1 MYEIFADLHVHIGRS
16 ENGKPIKIT
25 AARSLNFANIAK
37 ECSDRKGINIA
48 GIIDCAS
55 PYVIEDIEKFLK
67 TGEAYEI
74 KDGGIIYKEK
84 VCIIL
89 GSEIETS
96 EIGINGKCGSAHNI
110 CFFPHL
116 EDIKGFSMEMQ
127 KHIKNI
133 TLSSQRAN
141 ISAYVLIDI
150 VEKYNGILIPAHCF
164 TPHKSFY
171 GNCTDSLRK
180 IFKEKYDRV
189 PAIEL
194 GLSSDTN
201 LADNISELENKTFVT
216 NSDAHSLP
224 KIAREY
230 NKILV
235 NDISFKELLMAL
247 KNEEGRRIIANY
259 GLDPKLGKYHRTYCE
274 VCEKNIPGT
283 APVTKCDT
291 CDSKNITMGVYD
303 RIQAIKDKSVSKS
316 PKTRPEYVYQIPLSF
331 IPGVGNKVMDK
342 LLNNFETEMNIL
354 HKLSIDDLE
363 AVVGEKL
370 AKNIINAREGKM
382 SITEGGG
389 RNIWQ
394 NKCCLMIF

>member
-1 MYEIFADLHVHIGRS
+1 M
-16 ENGKPIKIT
+16 K
-25 AARSLNFANIAK
+25 
-37 ECSDRKGINIA
+37 
-48 GIIDCAS
+48 
-55 PYVIEDIEKFLK
+55 
-67 TGEAYEI
+67 
-74 KDGGIIYKEK
+74 IIY
-84 VCIIL
+84 IIL
-89 GSEIETS
+89 TI
-96 EIGINGKCGSAHNI
+96 
-110 CFFPHL
+110 
-116 EDIKGFSMEMQ
+116 
-127 KHIKNI
+127 
-133 TLSSQRAN
+133 
-141 ISAYVLIDI
+141 
-150 VEKYNGILIPAHCF
+150 
-164 TPHKSFY
+164 
-171 GNCTDSLRK
+171 
-180 IFKEKYDRV
+180 KEKYDKV

-201 LADNISELENKTFVT
+201 LADNISELESKTFVT

-247 KNEEGRRIIANY
+247 KNEEGRKIVANY

-291 CDSKNITMGVYD
+291 CDSRNITMGVYD
-303 RIQAIKDKSVSKS
+303 RIQVIKDKTVSKS

-354 HKLSIDDLE
+354 HKLSFDDLE

-370 AKNIINAREGKM
+370 ARNIISAREGKM
-382 SITEGGG
+382 TITEGGG
-389 RNIWQ
+389 GIYGKINAV
-394 NKCCLMIF
+394 